1 MLRFVYLLSL
11 VVLLGACQTTQGQ
24 RDFDSSRDFTLYRDW
39 SWSEPAVSY
48 RPADD
53 PRITSD
59 LTTQRIQ
66 DAVSAQLDAR
76 GLRPSND
83 GDPDVLVKVYMIV
96 EQRHDNVTTHYGG
109 AHYWRWG
116 MMGPMMSESRTVT
129 YDVAT
134 MQIDMTDA
142 SDGKLVWRGSTSE
155 VLNSR
160 QRSPTDRTQS
170 THEMA
175 RQVLEGYPPY

>member
-1 MLRFVYLLSL
+1 MLRFTYLLTAML
-11 VVLLGACQTTQGQ
+11 LLGACQTTQGQ
-24 RDFDSSRDFTLYRDW
+24 RDFDSNRDFTQYRDW
-39 SWSEPAVSY
+39 SWKEPAVSY

-66 DAVSAQLDAR
+66 DAVSAQLDGR

-83 GDPDVLVKVYMIV
+83 GDPDLLVQVYMIV
-96 EQRHDNVTTHYGG
+96 EQRQENVTTHYGG
-109 AHYWRWG
+109 GHYYYGWG
-116 MMGPMMSESRTVT
+116 MMGPMAQTRTVT

-134 MQIDMTDA
+134 MQIDLTDA
-142 SDGKLVWRGSTSE
+142 ADGKLVWRGSTSE
-155 VLNSR
+155 VLN
-160 QRSPTDRTQS
+160 QRRSSPTDRTQS

-175 RQVLEGYPPY
+175 RQVLQGYPPY

>member
-1 MLRFVYLLSL
+1 MLRFLYPITL
-11 VVLLGACQTTQGQ
+11 VLLLGACQTTQGQ
-24 RDFDSSRDFTLYRDW
+24 RDFDSNRDFTQYRDW
-39 SWSEPAVSY
+39 GWSEPAVSY

-59 LTTQRIQ
+59 LTTQRIK

-83 GDPDVLVKVYMIV
+83 GEPDVRVRVYMIV
-96 EQRHDNVTTHYGG
+96 EQRQDNVTTHYGG
-109 AHYWRWG
+109 GHYYWGWG
-116 MMGPMMSESRTVT
+116 MMGPMAQTRTVT

-134 MQIDMTDA
+134 MQIDLIDA
-142 SDGKLVWRGSTSE
+142 ADDKLVWRGSTSE
-155 VLNSR
+155 VLNQR
-160 QRSPTDRTQS
+160 QRSPTDRIQS

-175 RQVLEGYPPY
+175 RQVLEAYPPY